1 MNRCLKRVVPLIIA
15 LAATGAWANEAE
27 NATNAANATGSQA
40 MTPGSTDYSPS
51 TTQSSTLVPGRITLY
66 EYPNLAGPRVTVDSS
81 NAVAQNLDWAAFNNS
96 LHRAESARVESGT
109 WRVCSLP
116 QFQGT
121 CRTIGPGDYAY
132 LDMPEGIASAE
143 PVLSPQLGSLQSEQ
157 IVIVPDSQTA
167 VVISGTPPSSQ

>member
-1 MNRCLKRVVPLIIA
+1 MNRCLKTVVPLIVA

-40 MTPGSTDYSPS
+40 MTPGAPSYANS
-51 TTQSSTLVPGRITLY
+51 TTQSTATLVPGRITLY

-81 NAVAQNLDWAAFNNS
+81 NAIAQSLDWASFNNA

-109 WRVCSLP
+109 WRVCSEP

-143 PVLSPQLGSLQSEQ
+143 PVLSPQLGSLESQQ
-157 IVIVPDSQTA
+157 IVISR
-167 VVISGTPPSSQ
+167 TPQ